1 MKSFLKICLFV
12 PVLGLCCCM
21 AFFLAVVSWGSS
33 LVVMC
38 GLPIAVAS
46 LVAEHRRQ
54 GKQASVFVACALRS
68 CGSWPRA
75 QAQSLP
81 CTGLVAMHP
90 MGSFRI
96 TDWTSVSCTGKWVLY
111 HWASR
116 KAWRVLLLKLQH
128 EEFWFSFLSML
139 LTLYMSNG
147 PNYMWK
153 THVAKLWVFQAPS
166 SFRKLLIPPAQELI
180 KGAKLFLR

>member
-1 MKSFLKICLFV
+1 MFLCLSKLAWFPGVSHTHVYFISQTGKNGIFIICTLTVSWLSLLKFF
-12 PVLGLCCCM
+12 CK
-21 AFFLAVVSWGSS
+21 FLAV
-33 LVVMC
+33 L
-38 GLPIAVAS
+38 
-46 LVAEHRRQ
+46 Q
-54 GKQASVFVACALRS
+54 
-68 CGSWPRA
+68 
-75 QAQSLP
+75 
-81 CTGLVAMHP
+81 P

-116 KAWRVLLLKLQH
+116 KAWRVSLLKLQH